1 MSKRN
6 KTFDLWYDQTF
17 GNVLGSEDDD
27 NREAVKKI
35 WNGAL
40 EHIARQYEFQLFD
53 ELTGDQI
60 ADQIRRLQAVKS

>member
-1 MSKRN
+1 MSNRN
-6 KTFDLWYDQTF
+6 DEFNSWYNAAF
-17 GNVLGSEDDD
+17 GHVLGSEDDE

-40 EHIARQYEFQLFD
+40 EHVARKYEFQLFD
-53 ELTGDQI
+53 ELSGDQI

>member
-6 KTFDLWYDQTF
+6 DEFDSWYNDTF
-17 GNVLGSEDDD
+17 GRVLGAEDDE

-40 EHIARQYEFQLFD
+40 ERIARRYEFQLFD
-53 ELTGDQI
+53 ELSGDQI
-60 ADQIRRLQAVKS
+60 ADQIRRLQAIKS

>member
-1 MSKRN
+1 MSNRN
-6 KTFDLWYDQTF
+6 DEFNSWYNESF
-17 GNVLGSEDDD
+17 GHVLGSEDDE

-40 EHIARQYEFQLFD
+40 EHIAHKYEFQLFD
-53 ELTGDQI
+53 ELSGDQI

>member
-1 MSKRN
+1 MSNRN
-6 KTFDLWYDQTF
+6 DEFNNWYNETF
-17 GNVLGSEDDD
+17 GHVLGSEDDD

-40 EHIARQYEFQLFD
+40 ERIARKYEFQLFN
-53 ELTGDQI
+53 ELSGDQI

>member
-6 KTFDLWYDQTF
+6 ETFDRWYEQTF
-17 GNVLGSEDDD
+17 GNVLGSQDDE

-40 EHIARQYEFQLFD
+40 EHIARQYEFQIFD
-53 ELTGDQI
+53 EMSGDQI

>member
-6 KTFDLWYDQTF
+6 DEFNSWYDETF
-17 GNVLGSEDDD
+17 GHVLGSEDDE

-40 EHIARQYEFQLFD
+40 ERVARKYEFQLFD
-53 ELTGDQI
+53 ELSGDQI

>member
-6 KTFDLWYDQTF
+6 DEFNKWYEQTF
-17 GNVLGSEDDD
+17 GGVLGSEDDE

-40 EHIARQYEFQLFD
+40 EHIARRYEFQLFD
-53 ELTGDQI
+53 ELSGDQI

>member
-6 KTFDLWYDQTF
+6 ETFDLWYNETF
-17 GNVLGSEDDD
+17 GHVLGSEDDE

-40 EHIARQYEFQLFD
+40 EHIACRYEFQLFD
-53 ELTGDQI
+53 ELSGDQI